1 MASSKVIVEA
11 PLFDEFCDRFVEKV
25 ASIKVGDPH
34 DPEVVVGPLIRP
46 QQCAFIDGHIA
57 DAKEKGASVLLGG
70 SHDGRIYQPTV
81 LTDVNPEMRIYNE
94 ETFGPVV
101 SIFSASD
108 SEEALEIAN
117 DTAYGLSAA
126 VITNDLQ
133 KAFDL
138 SLRLEAG
145 MVHVNDC
152 TISDEPH
159 VPFGGVKDSG
169 FGREGGR
176 YSIEEMTEVK
186 WITIQLGNREFPF

>member
-1 MASSKVIVEA
+1 MTMFQPRRVGRDNQLRARM
-11 PLFDEFCDRFVEKV
+11 LFTM
-25 ASIKVGDPH
+25 
-34 DPEVVVGPLIRP
+34 L
-46 QQCAFIDGHIA
+46 
-57 DAKEKGASVLLGG
+57 LLGLVYG
-70 SHDGRIYQPTV
+70 LFLWFLISVAGATVMLGGGHDGRFYEPTV
-81 LTDVNPEMRIYNE
+81 LTGVTPDMRIYNE

-101 SIFSASD
+101 SLIPAED
-108 SEEALEIAN
+108 SEEALSIAN

-138 SLRLEAG
+138 SLRLESG

-186 WITIQLGNREFPF
+186 WITVQLGKREFPF